1 MANNILETLF
11 VVIGLD
17 AGEFQKKSKDS
28 KNQSNEL
35 KNTFISLDGVTKVLD
50 SSFLSLAKRAGE
62 LFAAYITADAAMDEF
77 KQSIDYASNL
87 DQASLSLNVNVEQLE
102 KWDNAIRKTGGT
114 AAGFQAML
122 KTFSQHLGTTPQ
134 RALDILPT
142 LAPLFQR
149 LSQFQALNYGRL
161 IGLDDPTILAL
172 HKGSSALT
180 ELFNKQKALGLITKK
195 QADQARGL
203 VLETGN
209 VGQVFRELSAT
220 VGETLIPHMISFLVI
235 VENIGIYFRK
245 NSGLVTGALYAIAAS
260 AGIAAAAFVVL
271 NISTFGIIAAVA
283 ALVVGFSELYNE
295 IKTAPKGSFL
305 DNLFEGAPLALRV
318 LKEIY
323 EIIKSIKNLGGPT
336 DLAGTLTKSLKTDNK
351 TDFKDQ
357 TERQAFLQK
366 AKGSLDLASYSRLN
380 NLTPNTTNNRVNNT
394 GGDKTNT
401 VTINTLNI
409 NTQATD
415 VESIG
420 SGIGDILQKHLSQAN
435 NNLANG
441 QAY

>member
-87 DQASLSLNVNVEQLE
+87 DQASKALNVNVEQLE
-102 KWDNAIRKTGGT
+102 KWDNAVRQTGGT

-142 LAPLFQR
+142 MQPLFSR
-149 LSQFQALNYGRL
+149 MSQFQALNYGRL
-161 IGLDDPTILAL
+161 LGLDDSTILLL
-172 HKGSSALT
+172 HKTTGELNALYKRQK
-180 ELFNKQKALGLITKK
+180 ELGFITQK
-195 QADQARGL
+195 QADQARAL
-203 VLETGN
+203 TLEMGN
-209 VGQVFRELSAT
+209 VGQAFRATSAS
-220 VGETLIPHMISFLVI
+220 VGEILIPQMIKFLVL
-235 VENIGIYFRK
+235 VEDIAISLRK
-245 NSGLVTGALYAIAAS
+245 NRNFLVGIWYAMTIAIGGTIGAFLALNIVSGGILIAVGLLIVGFAKLYDIIAS
-260 AGIAAAAFVVL
+260 A
-271 NISTFGIIAAVA
+271 
-283 ALVVGFSELYNE
+283 
-295 IKTAPKGSFL
+295 PPGSFL
-305 DNLFEGAPLALRV
+305 DNIFGEFKWIIPF
-318 LKEIY
+318 LKEVIAL
-323 EIIKSIKNLGGPT
+323 IKELKHLGGPT

-394 GGDKTNT
+394 GGDKTNS